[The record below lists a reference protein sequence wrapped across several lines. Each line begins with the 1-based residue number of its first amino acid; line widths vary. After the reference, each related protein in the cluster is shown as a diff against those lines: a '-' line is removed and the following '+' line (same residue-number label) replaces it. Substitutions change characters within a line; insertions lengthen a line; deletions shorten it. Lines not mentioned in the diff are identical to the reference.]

1 MALGV
6 PSEELAAGCKLELDE
21 APTAGDA
28 LADVIDVG
36 IDALAFVAEVALC
49 RPWSVTGAIIISLG
63 TAAFTWRST
72 RVAGCHS
79 SGGATFSS

>member
-28 LADVIDVG
+28 LVDEDDVG
-36 IDALAFVAEVALC
+36 FGTLAFVAEVALC
-49 RPWSVTGAIIISLG
+49 RALSVTCAIIISLG